1 MPVTRPPI
9 QQHEAMRR
17 TDRLRVLLVED
28 QSIVALA
35 TSTRL
40 TREGYDTEIALS
52 GEEAVDLVE
61 REQKG
66 DDPFRLILMDI
77 DLGDGI
83 DGVETARRI
92 LERHELPIVFLT
104 GHTEPEYVSRVREV
118 TRYGYVLK
126 HSDELILRLSMEM
139 AIDLFDAHQ
148 LSRRRQAEVEAIYDH
163 APVMM
168 LLVNGA
174 ARVVKA
180 NRRAREHAGLAG
192 TEAADTT
199 LGRAVECVRAAG
211 DAQACGRFPECGECG
226 LRALVA
232 ATLDSGT
239 EYEDVP
245 VLIDVP
251 VEGGRQAKR
260 LIVSSAPL
268 VQGEE
273 HCALVSIIDLDE
285 LVDRS
290 DNLGAS

>member
-1 MPVTRPPI
+1 MQT
-9 QQHEAMRR
+9 

-35 TSTRL
+35 TSIRL
-40 TREGYDTEIALS
+40 AREGYETEIVLS

-83 DGVETARRI
+83 DGVEAARRI

-104 GHTEPEYVSRVREV
+104 GYTEPEYVNRVREV

-126 HSDELILRLSMEM
+126 HGDELILRLSMEM

-148 LSRRRQAEVEAIYDH
+148 LARQRQAEVEAIYDH
-163 APVMM
+163 APVVM
-168 LLVNGA
+168 LVVDGA

-180 NRRAREHAGLAG
+180 NRRAREHAGLTG
-192 TEAADTT
+192 EEAANTT

-211 DAQACGRFPECGECG
+211 DAQACGRFPECNECG

-232 ATLDSGT
+232 ATLESGT

-245 VLIDVP
+245 VTVDAS
-251 VEGGRQAKR
+251 VEGRRQMKR

-268 VQGEE
+268 PQGEE
-273 HCALVSIIDLDE
+273 HCALVSILDLDG